1 MVRKE
6 ERKERNKE
14 MKEGRVKGRNEER
27 SWTPKFSKLYFLWS
41 KYGPT
46 HCINTVHSILAS
58 SLASFHCWL
67 VEKLMVSN
75 NMSPELLSSLL
86 PVDIIAFFKKTNN
99 PQCMTLLYIP
109 FWTQPISSSLCPD
122 HLDWSNYLYIL
133 LLDKK
138 PIIENNN
145 LLFWLWWY
153 L

>member
-14 MKEGRVKGRNEER
+14 MKEGRVKGRKEER

-46 HCINTVHSILAS
+46 HCINTVYSILAS

-86 PVDIIAFFKKTNN
+86 PVDIIAFFKKNKQ
-99 PQCMTLLYIP
+99 PSMYDFTLYSILDSAHQFY
-109 FWTQPISSSLCPD
+109 SLSRSFRLEQLPV
-122 HLDWSNYLYIL
+122 HLTIR
-133 LLDKK
+133 
-138 PIIENNN
+138 
-145 LLFWLWWY
+145 
-153 L
+153 